1 MRFSLPRFQS
11 NTGAVGVSFDDDVVR
26 LLQVR
31 EQGGTLVVTGA
42 AQREIDNEA
51 VDHER
56 LATMLRD
63 AIVSGGFVGRRC
75 ILSLPER
82 DVFLQSMQLPAMS
95 DSELGEA
102 VAWEASQRMGVARDA
117 IQSDW
122 IRTGADDV
130 QSAARSEVLAVAA
143 RNTVLSKKLEALMSA
158 GLRPMAVDTE
168 FGGISRLFSRH
179 HRRDA
184 DQGTS
189 RAVLHVGEHAS
200 TMLVLRGDSIAFCK
214 RIEIGGR
221 MFDESV
227 AERLCLEP
235 RAAGELR
242 LARVQ
247 HGAADIDPATDRAL
261 REAIRPV
268 TTELAHQV
276 LLCLRYASVT
286 FRGLTPQRLIS
297 TGTHGHEPGLL
308 EAMHSTCGV
317 PVHVDDA
324 QGSLSDLQVGLTST
338 LQRDIGFGGAWA
350 AVAGLSL
357 RGLQARERTRRGSA
371 ARPEKVVA

>member
-42 AQREIDNEA
+42 AQREMDNES
-51 VDHER
+51 VDQER

-75 ILSLPER
+75 IVSLPER

-117 IQSDW
+117 IRSDW

-168 FGGISRLFSRH
+168 FGGISRLFSRY

-184 DQGTS
+184 DQGTG

-200 TMLVLRGDSIAFCK
+200 TMLVLRGESIAFCK

-308 EAMHSTCGV
+308 EAMQSTCGV

-324 QGSLSDLQVGLTST
+324 QGSLSDLQVGLTSA

-357 RGLQARERTRRGSA
+357 RGLHTRERTRRGSA

>member
-1 MRFSLPRFQS
+1 MRFTLPRFQS

-26 LLQVR
+26 LVQIR
-31 EQGGTLVVTGA
+31 EQGGGLAVVGA
-42 AQREIDNEA
+42 AQRESDAEG
-51 VDHER
+51 VDPER
-56 LATMLRD
+56 LATVLRD

-75 ILSLPER
+75 IISLPER

-95 DSELGEA
+95 DAELGEA
-102 VAWEASQRMGVARDA
+102 VAWESSQRMGVARDA

-130 QSAARSEVLAVAA
+130 QASTRSEVLAIAV
-143 RNTVLSKKLEALMSA
+143 RRSVLDMKLEALMSA
-158 GLRPMAVDTE
+158 GLRPMAVDTH

-179 HRRDA
+179 HRRDV
-184 DQGTS
+184 DQDTS

-200 TMLVLRGDSIAFCK
+200 TMLVLRGESIAFCK
-214 RIEIGGR
+214 RIETGGR
-221 MFDESV
+221 TFDDTV
-227 AERLCLEP
+227 ADRLCLEP

-242 LARVQ
+242 LARLRQ
-247 HGAADIDPATDRAL
+247 DASDIDPATDRAL

-268 TTELAHQV
+268 TAELAHQV

-286 FRGLTPQRLIS
+286 FRGLTPHRLIS
-297 TGTHGHEPGLL
+297 TGKHGHEPALL
-308 EAMHSTCGV
+308 EALESTCGV

-324 QGSLSDLQVGLTST
+324 QGSLADLRTGLTSA
-338 LQRDIGFGGAWA
+338 LQRDAGMIGAWA

-357 RGLQARERTRRGSA
+357 RGVQSSRRSRRAA
-371 ARPEKVVA
+371 ARPGKAVA